1 MMDSIIV
8 ILLPLTLLGIMG
20 GLGWLDKRY
29 LDASTKQMEDR
40 KARAEEFG
48 PITRSTP
55 VRHKFWYMD
64 ALGKDFEW
72 TPQEADQFRLYINRK
87 GAICRPLWSI
97 SEDCEYITRCGSL
110 TEALPYLHKRIDGTS
125 MQYDWSESTRA
136 FEEWAAALQPE
147 QEEPEPEPA
156 KRNRMERMPRQEGA
170 TDPGIYLLEI
180 GEVFYY
186 GQSRHLNRRERD
198 HLRDLTRGRHS
209 NQYLQDAFNVEGIDG
224 FSFTVVERCRI
235 NELDRKEQKLIERT
249 YDDENCANKQR
260 TVTHRARRAVS

>member
-1 MMDSIIV
+1 MLTNDIALCLVPPILVGV
-8 ILLPLTLLGIMG
+8 I
-20 GLGWLDKRY
+20 GWLAWLESKRGEQKPKADMTRHIPT
-29 LDASTKQMEDR
+29 LD
-40 KARAEEFG
+40 
-48 PITRSTP
+48 P
-55 VRHKFWYMD
+55 HWYMES
-64 ALGKDFEW
+64 LGKDFEW
-72 TPQEADQFRLYINRK
+72 TPQEAEQFRLYINRK
-87 GAICRPLWSI
+87 VAICRPLWSI
-97 SEDCEYITRCGSL
+97 SEDCKYVLLCGSL

-125 MQYDWSESTRA
+125 TQYDWSESARA

-147 QEEPEPEPA
+147 QEEPEPEPT